1 MSLVILFT
9 SPTLLF
15 TFFFSTHAC
24 MAFFFFFNCH
34 ISYFQ
39 VQRMFSQANSN
50 ITVCGF
56 HIQYIFNS
64 FLVFFSMVFLVKK
77 NVYFI

>member
-15 TFFFSTHAC
+15 AFFFSTHAC

-64 FLVFFSMVFLVKK
+64 FLGFFFLW
-77 NVYFI
+77 YF